1 MSDER
6 HTEAFLEMLAVERG
20 ASENTLSAYGRDLRR
35 FLNFLAGRNRALT
48 AASEEDVRAF
58 LRALETEGLSA
69 RSSARILS
77 AIRQLFRFLH
87 GEGMR
92 GDNPTQ
98 NLRSPKQG
106 RSLPKVLSEADIDRL
121 IACAPGTGTGEG
133 LRRAALIEL
142 LYATGLRI
150 SELINLPV
158 GAVSRAPE
166 VLLIT
171 GKGGR
176 ERLVPLNDAAREAI
190 AAYLPHR
197 LSFARGD
204 QSPFLFPARSAS
216 GHWTRQQAGRV
227 LKALAAEAGLKPEA
241 VSPHVLRHA
250 FASHLL
256 AHGADLRSV
265 QSMLGHADISTT
277 EIYTHVLDERLRQL
291 VEDHHPLAGMEITR
305 KD

>member
-6 HTEAFLEMLAVERG
+6 HSETFLEMLAVERG
-20 ASENTLSAYGRDLRR
+20 ASPNTLAAYGRDLRR
-35 FLNFLAGRNRALT
+35 FLGFLQARNRSVCAC
-48 AASEEDVRAF
+48 SEEDVRAF
-58 LRALETEGLSA
+58 LRHLDDEGLSP

-77 AIRQLFRFLH
+77 AVRQLFRFLH
-87 GEGMR
+87 GEGVR
-92 GDNPTQ
+92 ADNPTQ

-106 RSLPKVLSEADIDRL
+106 RSLPKVLSEAEIDRL
-121 IACAPGTGTGEG
+121 IEKAPGTGDADG
-133 LRRAALIEL
+133 LRRAALVEL

-150 SELINLPV
+150 SELISLPV
-158 GAVSRAPE
+158 GAVARDPD

-176 ERLVPLNDAAREAI
+176 ERLVPLNEAAREAVQ
-190 AAYLPHR
+190 AYLPHR
-197 LSFARGD
+197 LGFANMD
-204 QSPFLFPARSAS
+204 VSPFLFPSKSAS
-216 GHWTRQQAGRV
+216 GHWTRQQAGRA

-291 VEDHHPLAGMEITR
+291 VEEHHPLARMEISR
-305 KD
+305 ED